1 MAYINLYT
9 NNPTAGG
16 TDGTVVS
23 LDGTQTSPISVTL
36 DKTKA
41 ESKAIKCA
49 IRCDAGYKASGDVT
63 ISLSGTTAAKWKLAK
78 DSNYADAAAA
88 LTSAAWADSIAIS
101 GVTTANTIFWVKAS
115 STTDENPTKDTSV
128 SIKASCTIESA

>member
-49 IRCDAGYKASGDVT
+49 IRCDVGYKTSGDVT
-63 ISLSGTTAAKWKLAK
+63 ISLSGTTASKWQLAK
-78 DSNYADAAAA
+78 DNGYADAAAA
-88 LTSAAWADSIAIS
+88 LTGATWADSIAVS
-101 GVTTANTIFWVKAS
+101 GVGTMNTVFWAKAS
-115 STTDENPTKDTSV
+115 ASTDENPSKDTSV